1 MNGATWTV
9 VLAGGVG
16 SRFWPMSTPERPKQF
31 LPLLSEQ
38 PMLRDTMDR
47 LGPISPPERTLVLTN
62 ASLAAAVCAIL
73 PSLPAANVIA
83 EPRAAGTAAALTWAA
98 NEIARRDGRNAVMV
112 SVHADSAI
120 GDVAEFQATLLEAAA
135 AAGREQ
141 AIVTVGIVPRSADT
155 GLGYIIPGSVVSGSL
170 KRVERF
176 VEKPTAARAA
186 ELVAAGGL
194 WNSGIFAWR
203 VGDLLDEV
211 QALCPEVWPA
221 LTAHPTDSTAFFA
234 AVTPVAIDVGV
245 LERSG
250 RVMVL
255 PGDFGWSDV
264 GTWAALRDVR
274 ALDQQGNAAAGPVLL
289 RDAQNNVVH
298 AEGTTVV
305 LYGVDDLVVVAAN
318 GITLVTTVDRATD
331 LKSLLSAL
339 PTQVRDR

>member
-1 MNGATWTV
+1 
-9 VLAGGVG
+9 
-16 SRFWPMSTPERPKQF
+16 MSTPERPKQF
-31 LPLLSEQ
+31 LPLLSEH

-47 LGPISPPERTLVLTN
+47 LGPISPPQRTLILTN
-62 ASLAAAVCAIL
+62 AALAAAVCEIL

-98 NEIARRDGRNAVMV
+98 NEIARRDGRDAVMV

-120 GDVAEFQATLLEAAA
+120 NDVAAFQATLMEAAA
-135 AAGREQ
+135 AARSEQ
-141 AIVTVGIVPRSADT
+141 AIITVGIVPRYADT
-155 GLGYIIPGSVVSGSL
+155 GLGYIIPGSVVHGSL

-176 VEKPTAARAA
+176 VEKPTPPRAV

-211 QALCPEVWPA
+211 QALCPEVWPSLA
-221 LTAHPTDSTAFFA
+221 AHPSDSAAFFS

-274 ALDQQGNAAAGPVLL
+274 TLDQQGNAPAGHVIL
-289 RDAQNNVVH
+289 RDSQNNVVH

-305 LYGVDDLVVVAAN
+305 LYGVDNLVVVAAN

-331 LKSLLSAL
+331 LKSLLNEL
-339 PTQVRDR
+339 PPTVRDR

>member
-31 LPLLSEQ
+31 LPLLSEH

-47 LGPISPPERTLVLTN
+47 LGPISPPERTLILTN
-62 ASLAAAVCAIL
+62 ASLATAVREIL

-98 NEIARRDGRNAVMV
+98 HEIARRDGRSAVMV

-120 GDVAEFQATLLEAAA
+120 GDIAAFQATLLEAAEA
-135 AAGREQ
+135 ARREQ

-155 GLGYIIPGSVVSGSL
+155 GLGYIIPGSVVHGSL

-176 VEKPTAARAA
+176 VEKPTAARAV

-221 LTAHPTDSTAFFA
+221 LIAHPTDSAAFFA
-234 AVTPVAIDVGV
+234 AVIPVAIDVGV
-245 LERSG
+245 LERSE

-274 ALDQQGNAAAGPVLL
+274 VLDQQGNAAAGSVLL
-289 RDAQNNVVH
+289 RDAHNNIVH

-305 LYGVDDLVVVAAN
+305 LYGVENLVVVAAN

-331 LKSLLSAL
+331 LKSLLSSL
-339 PTQVRDR
+339 PAKVRDR